1 MVDQQ
6 VELREWE
13 STELELSPGGAR
25 LLAEVAGARLQ
36 VAVGTSPR
44 SWVVSATSHVG
55 AFVTPEVELLVRP
68 KVPMHNLFQMLDV
81 GTVKIGREMFGF
93 GADRSLLAAIAQLYA
108 RSVERAVGNGLV
120 RSYRSEHE
128 RLQTLRGRVN
138 IAAVVRRPGLPA
150 PVPCDFDE
158 YTADILENQA
168 LRAALRRLLRV
179 PGVRPRT
186 RRTLTHSLAQFEE
199 VSDTWVD
206 PQSIDRIHFTRLN
219 RHYRQPLRLA
229 SLVLRNLSLIDRV
242 GVEDASAFT
251 IDMNTL
257 FEDWVTDRLQRH
269 LRGRLSVV
277 AQLPAHLGV
286 GRKVAMFPDL
296 TFFADGELVYVGD
309 VKYKLTGSGLAR
321 NPDYYQLLAYATAL
335 GLPEGLLIY
344 CQLEGSVP
352 DREITVHHTTTSLRT
367 HALDLSGTAEEME
380 SSAATLSELIWERT
394 VATRSPLTK
403 KVS

>member
-1 MVDQQ
+1 MTDQQ
-6 VELREWE
+6 AELREWE
-13 STELELSPGGAR
+13 SRELDLSPDGAR
-25 LLAEVAGARLQ
+25 LLAEVAGVRLQ
-36 VAVGTSPR
+36 VGVGSSPG
-44 SWVVSATSHVG
+44 SWAVSATSHVG

-81 GTVKIGREMFGF
+81 GTVAIGREMFGF

-108 RSVERAVGNGLV
+108 RSVERAIGNGLV
-120 RSYRSEHE
+120 RSYQAEHE

-206 PQSIDRIHFTRLN
+206 PETIDRIHFTRLN
-219 RHYRQPLRLA
+219 RHYRQALRLA

-242 GVEDASAFT
+242 GAEDASAFT
-251 IDMNTL
+251 IDMNIL

-296 TFFADGELVYVGD
+296 TFFADGELAYIAD

-321 NPDYYQLLAYATAL
+321 NADYYQLLAYTTAL
-335 GLPEGLLIY
+335 DKPEGLLIY
-344 CQLEGSVP
+344 CQVDGSVP
-352 DREITVHHTTTSLRT
+352 DREIVVHHTTTSLRT
-367 HALDLSGTAEEME
+367 HALDLSGTAEKME
-380 SSAATLSELIWERT
+380 ASAAALAELIWART
-394 VATRSPLTK
+394 MAARSPLRK
-403 KVS
+403 RVS